1 MDTAKLRDELARDEG
16 VRLTVYDDATG
27 AEIVSGSRVQG
38 HPTIGVG
45 RNLTAARGISR
56 DECDA
61 LLDDDI
67 RLVAAELDRELPWW
81 SGLSDARQ
89 RALANMCFNLGM
101 PRLRQFR
108 NMLAALEAGDFETA
122 AREALDSRWAGQVG
136 ARAERIAAQIR
147 DG

>member
-1 MDTAKLRDELARDEG
+1 
-16 VRLTVYDDATG
+16 
-27 AEIVSGSRVQG
+27 
-38 HPTIGVG
+38 
-45 RNLTAARGISR
+45 
-56 DECDA
+56 
-61 LLDDDI
+61 
-67 RLVAAELDRELPWW
+67 
-81 SGLSDARQ
+81 
-89 RALANMCFNLGM
+89 MCFNLGM